1 MNADFDLWR
10 SADLA
15 RWFLFAAG
23 DELPSGDLAIT
34 AFDGREA
41 CVDARW
47 ASLHE
52 VGEGEGREW
61 AREALGDALASVRA
75 RVEHRIAEARAETKA
90 ARAAPVTPGSEIA
103 PEAVPALLSLMR
115 SLPGVLRDGLS
126 GDPQRVGEAEA
137 RLGEIQTRLNRSG
150 IAVGDRLAG
159 FAKRLDGLRS
169 EVGSKSSN
177 RS

>member
-1 MNADFDLWR
+1 MNPDFDLWR

-15 RWFLFAAG
+15 RWFLFAVG
-23 DELPSGDLAIT
+23 DELPIGDLAIT
-34 AFDGREA
+34 AFDGRTA

-61 AREALGDALASVRA
+61 AREALGEALATVRA
-75 RVEHRIAEARAETKA
+75 RVEHRIAVVRAETMA
-90 ARAAPVTPGSEIA
+90 ARAAPLTPETEITA
-103 PEAVPALLSLMR
+103 EAVPALFWLLK

-126 GDPQRVGEAEA
+126 GDPRRVGDAEA

-150 IAVGDRLAG
+150 IAVGNRLAG
-159 FAKRLDGLRS
+159 FAERLDGLRS
-169 EVGSKSSN
+169 EVG
-177 RS
+177 RQRPDRP